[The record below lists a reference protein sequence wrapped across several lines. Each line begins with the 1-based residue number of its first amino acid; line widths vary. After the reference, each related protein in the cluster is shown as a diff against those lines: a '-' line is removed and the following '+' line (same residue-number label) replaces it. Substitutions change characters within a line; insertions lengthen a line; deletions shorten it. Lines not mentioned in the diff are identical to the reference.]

1 MNTFEEVQYVSDDD
15 SSPILIVKTRK
26 KKAANRTFMKV
37 SEYDTPEESIQAIQ
51 LISSYSK
58 LREFDTKDGIKV
70 EYRCNKVKLR
80 GPQCASSI

>member
-51 LISSYSK
+51 LIGSYSK